1 LGRSVPAGSRES
13 HPGSFERR
21 RGVGRG
27 SDQKAEAD
35 DRRPGGGYRCLT
47 GGGQA
52 PHPAEEKGGRRIP
65 SIAILGVV
73 ATGHLLN
80 DLYGNFLPQLLP
92 FLLVLMPG
100 FTATQ
105 AAVLVASFSISSSLF
120 QPIFGYVVDGRGH
133 TWLIYVG
140 TLWMALLLSLT
151 GIVHSYVAMVM
162 LATLAG
168 LGTSAFHPPASA
180 MVHGLS
186 VRYKAVYQ
194 SAFVA
199 FGNFGFAL
207 APLVLVPLFQVFGLG
222 ASTLLVIPG
231 ALAAAIL
238 FFALPRQAGQHKV
251 DASVHVVWVAIRRS
265 ARELIVI
272 LAVTWLRSAAYTGL
286 LVLLP
291 LYFHARGVS
300 NIVASRRL
308 TLMLFT
314 GAFGGIAGG
323 FISDRW
329 GRRNLIVG
337 SLVLATPLFFGFL
350 RASGTG
356 SLVLLA
362 LAGAALLSS
371 FSVTTVAAQEA
382 IPEHKALAAGLSLGF
397 ANGLGALAVIL
408 IGKLGDIWGLTTAIS
423 VLVSLPFAAGLIGLA
438 LKRHP
443 AEGAV

>member
-1 LGRSVPAGSRES
+1 MQASESVGAPAPEGE
-13 HPGSFERR
+13 
-21 RGVGRG
+21 V
-27 SDQKAEAD
+27 A
-35 DRRPGGGYRCLT
+35 
-47 GGGQA
+47 
-52 PHPAEEKGGRRIP
+52 GRRLGPIGT
-65 SIAILGVV
+65 LGVV
-73 ATGHLLN
+73 SAGHLLN
-80 DLYGNFLPQLLP
+80 DLYSNFLPQLLP

-100 FTATQ
+100 FTAAQ
-105 AAVLVASFSISSSLF
+105 AALLVAAFNISSSLF
-120 QPIFGYVVDGRGH
+120 QPIFGFAVDGKGH

-140 TLWMALLLSLT
+140 TLWMAVFLSLT
-151 GIVHSYVAMVM
+151 GIVHSYAALVA
-162 LATLAG
+162 LAAIAG

-186 VRYKAVYQ
+186 ARYKAVYQ

-207 APLVLVPLFQVFGLG
+207 APLALVPLFQAFGLG

-238 FFALPRQAGQHKV
+238 FFALPRQGRRPREA
-251 DASVHVVWVAIRRS
+251 AMLAVVWASIRRS
-265 ARELIVI
+265 ARELTAI
-272 LAVTWLRSAAYTGL
+272 LAVISVRSAAYTGL
-286 LVLLP
+286 LALLP
-291 LYFHARGVS
+291 LYFHSRGVS
-300 NIVASRRL
+300 NIAASRML

-329 GRRNLIVG
+329 GRKILIVG

-350 RASGTG
+350 ASSGVW

-397 ANGLGALAVIL
+397 ANGLGALAVIF
-408 IGKLGDIWGLTTAIS
+408 IGRLGDLWGLTQA
-423 VLVSLPFAAGLIGLA
+423 VALLVSLPFAAGLLGLFLRHHPGQA
-438 LKRHP
+438 APKRP
-443 AEGAV
+443 